1 MASEE
6 GRRSESGRRKPGNRM
21 SSDDRPAERDAGAP
35 VRRPDAGRQAI
46 HAFRKPEINLP
57 ASDFRRPAFA
67 DLVAIAPLSHPIPF
81 RTRS

>member
-6 GRRSESGRRKPGNRM
+6 GRLTGNPCIQENRGQRA
-21 SSDDRPAERDAGAP
+21 DPDPRLRFPDP
-35 VRRPDAGRQAI
+35 V
-46 HAFRKPEINLP
+46 
-57 ASDFRRPAFA
+57 FA